1 MIVEALKRLMAAMA
15 AQLEG
20 TVAEID
26 ERSMVAVVKVQTL
39 LQLMAFVAD
48 TIVTA
53 THSKD
58 TPDENYRIMRSL
70 EQRFEAVE
78 RDTLTLA
85 KRAARYADVKHEIT
99 AGALAQLR
107 AVTWAAAVEEMVA

>member
-39 LQLMAFVAD
+39 LQLTAFVAD

-53 THSKD
+53 K
-58 TPDENYRIMRSL
+58 
-70 EQRFEAVE
+70 RFEAVE

-107 AVTWAAAVEEMVA
+107 AVSWAALVEEMVA